1 MIKFLRINGITSVDF
16 GTLSDTF
23 NMKTK
28 CDSIKVRPMESC
40 NDKGTELKQFTI
52 TFCRS
57 VQNFNPPHWGLRKK
71 TSSENYSYLE
81 SESS

>member
-1 MIKFLRINGITSVDF
+1 MDF

-40 NDKGTELKQFTI
+40 NDKSKDLKNVQDNLELHFVTQYKILIPHTGEYAKKKRALKTI
-52 TFCRS
+52 RIPK
-57 VQNFNPPHWGLRKK
+57 VKIV
-71 TSSENYSYLE
+71 
-81 SESS
+81 